1 MKTSKNERNI
11 FQQFL
16 YNEDL
21 SFSEIFH
28 KTKIS
33 SNLLAYFLKKFL
45 REDLLRKRKN
55 GKYKLTLRGEKLIP
69 FHTDQK
75 SPNPLVVILLGI
87 KKNNDVLLVK
97 REKRPYKDLWSLV
110 SGRMVLDES
119 IEEATKRIFEK
130 KLLSTCEF
138 KKINSVVHERFI
150 EKAAKHSFV
159 FFFVEVSPIEKTI
172 EHEGLKWFSLSKI
185 PKSKTIASDYFL
197 IKNKLNSKIDVVE
210 EILDKKGKKIT
221 LKK

>member
-1 MKTSKNERNI
+1 MKTSTNERKI
-11 FQQFL
+11 FKQFL
-16 YNEDL
+16 YNEEL

-33 SNLLAYFLKKFL
+33 SNLLAYFLKKL
-45 REDLLRKRKN
+45 IKEELLKKRNN
-55 GKYKLTLRGEKLIP
+55 GNYKLTLQGEKLIP

-87 KKNNDVLLVK
+87 KKNNEVLLVK

-110 SGRMVLDES
+110 SGRMLLGES

-138 KKINSVVHERFI
+138 KKISSVVHERFI
-150 EKAAKHSFV
+150 EGESKHSFV
-159 FFFVEVSPIEKTI
+159 FFFVEVIPIKKTI
-172 EHEGLKWFSLSKI
+172 EHEGLKWFNISKI

-210 EILDKKGKKIT
+210 EILNKKGKKIT